1 MALPLIALAFAG
13 CTSVAQIEAKAIDTA
28 SKYAKFDL
36 GCDSDMSASVVATQK
51 TGFQVHV
58 QVGVRGC
65 DQSRVYDLACTSGPE
80 CTVDSAAEVKESDS
94 STTVKKK

>member
-1 MALPLIALAFAG
+1 MAQ
-13 CTSVAQIEAKAIDTA
+13 VEAKAMDTA

-36 GCDSDMSASVVATQK
+36 GCESEMAATVVATQK
-51 TGFQVHV
+51 EGFSVHV

-80 CTVDSAAEVKESDS
+80 CTVDSAAELKESDS
-94 STTVKKK
+94 SVKVKN